1 MAPKDRPAVAR
12 PRHVPRPALVVAAVL
27 AVVALGAAAAAFQP
41 WRLLTNTTVE
51 EALPSSAAAPAAPTA
66 SGRATAGTA
75 TAGTGQASAPGTQP
89 AAGTAAAPAAAPR
102 TLLRG
107 SFVSQAHDTS
117 GTALVLQLADGS
129 RVLRLEGLDTDD
141 GPDLK
146 VWLTDA
152 PATSAGA
159 DAVGRGRYLALGDLK
174 GNRGNQ
180 NYPIPAG
187 ADLSGLTTVSIWCDR
202 FDVSFGAA
210 ALGRA

>member
-1 MAPKDRPAVAR
+1 MARSTRPTTAKRAERSRRSISPVLA
-12 PRHVPRPALVVAAVL
+12 AAAVL
-27 AVVALGAAAAAFQP
+27 AVVALAVAAAAFQP

-51 EALPSSAAAPAAPTA
+51 EALPSAAPVAPAAPAADPSA
-66 SGRATAGTA
+66 SGPPSTSSARAST
-75 TAGTGQASAPGTQP
+75 P
-89 AAGTAAAPAAAPR
+89 AAPPTPAAPR
-102 TLLRG
+102 ELLRG

-117 GTALVLQLADGS
+117 GSAVVLELADGS

-152 PATSAGA
+152 PATADGGGA
-159 DAVGRGRYLALGDLK
+159 VDQGRYLALGDLK

-202 FDVSFGAA
+202 FNVSFGAA
-210 ALGRA
+210 ALAGA